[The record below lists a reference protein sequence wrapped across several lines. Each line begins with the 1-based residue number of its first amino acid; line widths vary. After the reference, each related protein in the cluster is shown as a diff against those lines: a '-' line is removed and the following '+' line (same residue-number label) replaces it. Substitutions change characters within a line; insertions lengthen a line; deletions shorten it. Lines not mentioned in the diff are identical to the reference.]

1 MLVAWKVIESDRWL
15 SVQRVTGQVTRG
27 RCGDGSGVTIRN
39 DRGRLVEIQLGSRRD
54 HRWGHVVVTKI
65 ACHKAGHHM
74 IGKMNFQKGHDN
86 VIITIPIVES
96 PVPNSNSSSATA
108 SFHSVTIGSEH
119 KTPGA
124 T

>member
-1 MLVAWKVIESDRWL
+1 MSVAQKVIKDDRWL

-74 IGKMNFQKGHDN
+74 IGKNEF
-86 VIITIPIVES
+86 PER
-96 PVPNSNSSSATA
+96 A
-108 SFHSVTIGSEH
+108 
-119 KTPGA
+119 
-124 T
+124 